1 MPVPHLPNEIWLQ
14 ILSNL
19 PVSDIWLTIHPVSRQ
34 LAGCAEDAIRDWHFS
49 KFTIALSFSLAAGAH
64 HRWYDVRSSITF
76 TFKAF
81 STHNPRYALFG
92 SCIVHPQRC
101 FDRAM
106 EEWKRVT
113 VDGVRDDQE
122 WRVQHGY
129 RSEPRSVR
137 LPSLGLADSAQGTAV
152 WVDWREMLDA
162 YWSPEAKPAVALG
175 QQSAEH
181 SHHNCG
187 QRDWLLQGADRNS
200 KLVVAHAACDL
211 VIDYNEDQGCNGIPP
226 DIEALRARG
235 ARQTRRSRRT
245 TATAKTTVS
254 APTEAE

>member
-113 VDGVRDDQE
+113 GDGVRDDQE

-137 LPSLGLADSAQGTAV
+137 LPSLGLADASQGTAI

-162 YWSPEAKPAVALG
+162 YWSREAKPAITLG
-175 QQSAEH
+175 QPAEQH

-211 VIDYNEDQGCNGIPP
+211 VIDYNEDQGCNGTPP

-235 ARQTRRSRRT
+235 ARQTRRSGRKRT
-245 TATAKTTVS
+245 TATSTDDVPAG
-254 APTEAE
+254 TE

>member
-19 PVSDIWLTIHPVSRQ
+19 PVSDIWLTIHPVSLQ
-34 LAGCAEDAIRDWHFS
+34 LAGCAEDAIKDWHFS

-113 VDGVRDDQE
+113 ADGVRDDQE

-137 LPSLGLADSAQGTAV
+137 LPSLGLADSAQGTAI

-162 YWSPEAKPAVALG
+162 YWSPEAKPAVTLG
-175 QQSAEH
+175 PPAEQH
-181 SHHNCG
+181 MHHNCG

-211 VIDYNEDQGCNGIPP
+211 VIDYNEDQGCNGTPP
-226 DIEALRARG
+226 DPLTGRPR
-235 ARQTRRSRRT
+235 RSRPPRRSRRT
-245 TATAKTTVS
+245 DTTAETTVS
-254 APTEAE
+254 APTETE